1 MRAALG
7 TCRLLP
13 LSLVAL
19 TFSLPVRAHPGEGPH
34 ADHDKAPADALAVT
48 QRVRAGAGEN
58 MYESVPNWCQ
68 IPADRGGKLG
78 PTHGGVVVDKKG
90 NVYFSMDGGPAA
102 VMVYAPD
109 GKFLRGLGDE
119 KLTGIHGMIIRD
131 EGGEEFI
138 YAAHLKGK
146 QALKMK
152 LDGSVVWAIPA
163 QAVLDASGKYQN
175 VNQYNPTAVAVAPD
189 GRVFIAD
196 GYGQQ
201 WVHVF
206 DKDRK
211 YVKSFGGRGKE
222 PGKFETCHGLGLD
235 ARGPRPLLLVCD
247 RENRRL
253 QHFDLDGNFV
263 AVITENLRRPCTV
276 SFHGPS
282 GNVAIAELAGRVA
295 IIDKT
300 NKVVAVLGDNPDEAQ
315 RANYNVPPDQWEPG
329 VFTAP
334 HGLSYDKDANLYV
347 MDWNASGRVSRLNKV
362 PAEPKE
368 TGKQARA
375 D

>member
-7 TCRLLP
+7 TCLLLSP
-13 LSLVAL
+13 LLVAL
-19 TFSLPVRAHPGEGPH
+19 SISLPALAHPGEGAH

-48 QRVRAGAGEN
+48 QRVRAGEGEN
-58 MYESVPNWCQ
+58 TYESVPNWCKV
-68 IPADRGGKLG
+68 PEGRGGKLG
-78 PTHGGVVVDKKG
+78 PTHGGVVVDKAG
-90 NVYFSMDGGPAA
+90 NVYFSMDGGPNA
-102 VMVYAPD
+102 VMVYSPD
-109 GKFLRGLGDE
+109 GKFLRGLGGED
-119 KLTGIHGMIIRD
+119 LTGIHGMVLRE
-131 EGGEEFI
+131 EGGQEFI

-146 QALKMK
+146 QAVK
-152 LDGSVVWAIPA
+152 LDLKGNVVWSIPA
-163 QAVLDASGKYQN
+163 EQVTEASKKYKDR
-175 VNQYNPTAVAVAPD
+175 NQYNPTAVAVAPD
-189 GRVFIAD
+189 GRLYIAD

-206 DKDRK
+206 DKDRR
-211 YVKSFGGRGKE
+211 YVKSFGGRGKG
-222 PGKFETCHGLGLD
+222 PGQFETCHGLGLD
-235 ARGPRPLLLVCD
+235 ARGDKPLLLVCD

-263 AVITENLRRPCTV
+263 AVITEGLRRPCTV
-276 SFHGPS
+276 SFHGDK
-282 GNVAIAELAGRVA
+282 VAIAELAGRVA

-300 NKVVAVLGDNPDEAQ
+300 NKVVSVLGDNPDEGQ
-315 RANYNVPPDQWEPG
+315 RANYNVPPDQWKPG

-347 MDWNASGRVSRLNKV
+347 MDWNASGRVSRLNRV

-375 D
+375 N